1 MANSL
6 ENEDL
11 GSEIIQLREESSELT
26 KAIKSLQGAIEA
38 QQGDMYDLSNRLEAL
53 TKKMR

>member
-11 GSEIIQLREESSELT
+11 GSEIVQLREEISELT